1 MTEVQGTDEPVRTHA
16 HTSVAA
22 PEAARRAELVDL
34 VGEAANR
41 LSPAL
46 VTQTRDAL
54 AAVADRLAIGV
65 EHSVVALVG
74 GTGSGKSSRFNAI
87 TGLDVA
93 DVGAR
98 RPTTSQ
104 PTACV
109 WGSDATGMLDFLGVP
124 QERRFRGESALSG
137 PSPSEMA
144 GLVLLDVPDHD
155 SVASGHRLQV
165 DRLVPLVDLLV
176 WVLDPQ
182 KYADHRLHS
191 DYLLVL
197 ADRQDSMIVVLNQVD
212 RVTER
217 GLEQVRLDVARLLV
231 DEGLGSVEILTTS
244 ARDGD
249 GIAGLRETVRR
260 VSQSSSTARIAVRSQ
275 LDAIASAL
283 LAGLGPDHVDG
294 VSIEAAANRLGETVG
309 VGAIADSLAA
319 AARGSGAPVT
329 HVREPSRARAEALR
343 QDWLDAETAGLPRAW
358 VQAVDAVTPDAASL
372 AERATSR
379 LRDLGV
385 PSVRQPGMIR
395 RLQTGKLEKSGND
408 VRAGYLA
415 ATNELLQTVVREQL
429 APGRAELAK
438 RESFRAALRD
448 GLLMPT
454 AG

>member
-1 MTEVQGTDEPVRTHA
+1 MTQSHA
-16 HTSVAA
+16 HTSAAA
-22 PEAARRAELVDL
+22 PEAARRRELMEL
-34 VGEAANR
+34 VGESANR
-41 LSPAL
+41 LNPTLVANTREAL
-46 VTQTRDAL
+46 S
-54 AAVADRLAIGV
+54 AVADRLAIGI

-74 GTGSGKSSRFNAI
+74 GTGSGKSSLFNAI

-124 QERRFRGESALSG
+124 EERRFRGESALTG
-137 PSPSEMA
+137 PDPSSMA

-191 DYLLVL
+191 EYLLVL
-197 ADRQDSMIVVLNQVD
+197 ADRQDSMVVVLNQVD

-244 ARDGD
+244 AKDGD
-249 GIAGLRETVRR
+249 GIEGLRETVRR
-260 VSQSSSTARIAVRSQ
+260 VSLHSSTARIAVRSQ
-275 LDAIASAL
+275 LDSIAGSL
-283 LAGLGPDHVDG
+283 LAGLGPDRSEG
-294 VSIEAAANRLGETVG
+294 VSVEAAARRLGETVG
-309 VGAIADSLAA
+309 VTAIADSLAA

-343 QDWLDAETAGLPRAW
+343 SDWLDAETAGLPRAW
-358 VQAVDAVTPDAASL
+358 VQAVDAVTPDAATL

-385 PSVRQPGMIR
+385 PSVRQPGLIR
-395 RLQTGKLEKSGND
+395 RLQTSKLESSGNE

-415 ATNELLQTVVREQL
+415 SSDEVLRAVVREHL
-429 APGRAELAK
+429 AAGREELAR
-438 RESFRAALRD
+438 RESFREALTS

-454 AG
+454 TR